1 VGRGGG
7 GHLSSEIIGRVAL
20 ALPSKCRRTYALL
33 SRDNLGLGGEEGRSE
48 GGRGS
53 CGSIRGHGVE
63 GRHGSGGSLA
73 RQMLRGGGEEVA
85 CALGSSSRVVLRNP
99 TRKGGGAPA
108 PAGEEAVTEE

>member
-73 RQMLRGGGEEVA
+73 RQMLRGGGEVA